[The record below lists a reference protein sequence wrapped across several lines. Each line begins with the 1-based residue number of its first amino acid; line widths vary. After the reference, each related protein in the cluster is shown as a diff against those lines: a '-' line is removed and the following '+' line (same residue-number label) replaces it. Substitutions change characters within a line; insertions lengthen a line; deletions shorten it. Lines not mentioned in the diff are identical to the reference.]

1 MMQETKRSLRMAPSA
16 TFLNKSFEN
25 YLDKIRFTREEK
37 VIVTTVAGDGDP
49 GLSNGPALRAKF
61 KSPLDVAVT
70 NDGVVYVADG
80 FNSCIRKIAG
90 DEVTTFAGNG
100 NANIKNGIGTDA
112 RFKIPCRLSIDQEGT
127 LYLSDAADPRIRKI
141 TSDAIVSTYAG
152 TNTFG
157 FRDGDASIAQFGQS
171 FGVIVDAQKNIFIAD
186 SQNDCIRQ
194 ISLDKRVDT
203 IAGTA
208 GSRGL
213 LQNSTSAIKF
223 YFLKGLAIDN
233 KGNLF
238 AADFNRIYKITPAG
252 AVSTFAEASIK
263 KHSDRITDT
272 IRLSQIEDL
281 VTDEHENIYL
291 SEAHRILKIT
301 PNGSLSIVA
310 GGSPGYKDGDGGSAK
325 FNEPKGIAIDKQGN
339 IYVADSNNN
348 RIRKISF
355 Q

>member
-1 MMQETKRSLRMAPSA
+1 MIQETKMPSTISPSA

-25 YLDKIRFTREEK
+25 YLDKIRFKREEK
-37 VIVTTVAGDGDP
+37 VIVTTVAGNGDP
-49 GLSNGPALRAKF
+49 GLSNGPAARAKF

-70 NDGVVYVADG
+70 NDGAVYVADG

-100 NANIKNGIGTDA
+100 NANIKNGIGNDA
-112 RFKIPCRLSIDQEGT
+112 RFKIPCRLSIDHEGAF
-127 LYLSDAADPRIRKI
+127 YLSDAADPRIRKI
-141 TSDAIVSTYAG
+141 SSEAIVSTYAG

-157 FRDGDASIAQFGQS
+157 FRDGDASVAQFGQS
-171 FGVIVDAQKNIFIAD
+171 FGVIVDAKKNIFIAD
-186 SQNDCIRQ
+186 SQNDCIRR
-194 ISLDKRVDT
+194 ISLDKRVTT
-203 IAGTA
+203 IAGA
-208 GSRGL
+208 GARGL

-223 YFLKGLAIDN
+223 YFLKGIAIDN
-233 KGNLF
+233 NGNLF

-252 AVSTFAEASIK
+252 AVSTFAGAGIK
-263 KHSDRITDT
+263 KHSDRITDS
-272 IRLSQIEDL
+272 IKLSQIEDL

-291 SEAHRILKIT
+291 SEGHRILKIT

-310 GGSPGYKDGDGGSAK
+310 GGSPGYKDGDGEFAK
-325 FNEPKGIAIDKQGN
+325 FNDPKGIAIDKQGN

>member
-1 MMQETKRSLRMAPSA
+1 MIQETKMPSTIAPSA

-25 YLDKIRFTREEK
+25 YLDKIRFKREEK
-37 VIVTTVAGDGDP
+37 VLVTTVAGNGDP

-70 NDGVVYVADG
+70 NNGAVYVADG

-90 DEVTTFAGNG
+90 DEVITFAGNG

-112 RFKIPCRLSIDQEGT
+112 RFKIPCRLSIDHEGN

-141 TSDAIVSTYAG
+141 TSEAIVSTYAG

-171 FGVIVDAQKNIFIAD
+171 FGVIVDTQKNIFIAD

-194 ISLDKRVDT
+194 ISFDKRVNT
-203 IAGTA
+203 ITGP

-213 LQNSTSAIKF
+213 LQNSISTIKF
-223 YFLKGLAIDN
+223 YFLKGLAIDKN
-233 KGNLF
+233 GNLF

-252 AVSTFAEASIK
+252 AVSTFAGVGIK
-263 KHSDRITDT
+263 KHSDRVPDT
-272 IRLSQIEDL
+272 IKLSQIEDL
-281 VTDEHENIYL
+281 VMDEQENIYF

-301 PNGSLSIVA
+301 PDGSLSIVA
-310 GGSPGYKDGDGGSAK
+310 GGSPGYKDGYGESAK
-325 FNEPKGIAIDKQGN
+325 FNEPKGLGIDKQGN